1 MMNDEVILSYLE
13 ELAEK
18 LDILVR
24 DENINIE
31 ESSSSGGL
39 CRIEGKQVFILNSK
53 ATVKEKI
60 QVMIAALHQFD
71 LTQMYIKP
79 VIRELLEG
87 YKETFQ

>member
-1 MMNDEVILSYLE
+1 MMDDEVILSYLE

-18 LDILVR
+18 LEILVR

-39 CRIEGKQVFILNSK
+39 CRVEGKYVIILNSK

-60 QVMIAALHQFD
+60 QVMITALQQFD
-71 LTQMYIKP
+71 LTDMYVKP
-79 VIRELLEG
+79 IIRELLDV
-87 YKETFQ
+87 YKE

>member
-1 MMNDEVILSYLE
+1 MMNDEVILSCLE

-39 CRIEGKQVFILNSK
+39 CRVEGKQVVILNSK

-87 YKETFQ
+87 HKETFQ

>member
-1 MMNDEVILSYLE
+1 MMNDEVILSCLE

-24 DENINIE
+24 DENITIE

-39 CRIEGKQVFILNSK
+39 CRVEGKQVVILNSK

-87 YKETFQ
+87 HKETFQ

>member
-1 MMNDEVILSYLE
+1 MMNDEVILSCLE

-39 CRIEGKQVFILNSK
+39 CRVEGKQVVILNSK

-87 YKETFQ
+87 YKEIFQ